1 MKNFGLNLDSG
12 LLIMKTVE
20 KYQTISYGRY
30 EVAISC
36 QDLIEKMDEMENK
49 K

>member
-1 MKNFGLNLDSG
+1 MKNFGPNLDSG

-20 KYQTISYGRY
+20 RCLMITYGRY

>member
-20 KYQTISYGRY
+20 RCLTISYGRY
-30 EVAISC
+30 LVSISC

>member
-12 LLIMKTVE
+12 LLIMKTAE
-20 KYQTISYGRY
+20 KCQIVSYGRY
-30 EVAISC
+30 LVSISC

>member
-20 KYQTISYGRY
+20 RCLMISYGRY
-30 EVAISC
+30 LVSISC